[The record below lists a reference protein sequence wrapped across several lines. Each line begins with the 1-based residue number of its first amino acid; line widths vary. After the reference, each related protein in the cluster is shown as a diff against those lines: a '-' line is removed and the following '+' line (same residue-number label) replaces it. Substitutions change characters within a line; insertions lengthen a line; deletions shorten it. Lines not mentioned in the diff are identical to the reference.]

1 VQRSSR
7 REDGFSLIELLVV
20 VLIIGVLAAI
30 AIPLFLSQR
39 NKGDDASAKSDA
51 RNVAGFV
58 EACNADREDYGACTD
73 PSDLSGA
80 NVSFGSAIGN
90 VEVASASSDAYEV
103 TAHSRSGTD
112 FLLSRDSGG
121 QHRTCTNAGRG
132 GCHDDG
138 HW

>member
-1 VQRSSR
+1 MSWPVRGQ
-7 REDGFSLIELLVV
+7 DGFSLIEMLVV

-30 AIPLFLSQR
+30 AIPLFLAQR

-58 EACNADREDYGACTD
+58 EACYADREDYSACTG
-73 PSDLSGA
+73 PSDLGGA
-80 NVSFGSAIGN
+80 NVPFGSGGGH
-90 VEVASASSDAYEV
+90 VDVAAPSASEYAV

-112 FLLSRDSGG
+112 FVLSRDSSG
-121 QHRTCTNAGRG
+121 QHRTCTQSGRG